1 MPLTPNEY
9 SQIAKTILYSQ
20 TINLTS
26 GNMVNKAMM
35 YNILND
41 YCPDLFV
48 SYEKKDSKEVIN
60 FLSRKQGD
68 ETGNRFV

>member
-9 SQIAKTILYSQ
+9 SQIAKAIMYSK
-20 TINLTS
+20 TMNIN
-26 GNMVNKAMM
+26 GQYMVNKAMIFD
-35 YNILND
+35 ILND

-60 FLSRKQGD
+60 FLSR
-68 ETGNRFV
+68 E